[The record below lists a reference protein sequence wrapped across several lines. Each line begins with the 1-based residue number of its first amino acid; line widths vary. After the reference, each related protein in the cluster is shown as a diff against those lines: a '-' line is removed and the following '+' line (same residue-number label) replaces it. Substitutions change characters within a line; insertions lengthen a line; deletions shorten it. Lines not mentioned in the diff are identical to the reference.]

1 MNDFPRGGAGDN
13 RPGGNGAD
21 PYAGGP
27 GRPQGGRHGFPQ
39 GGGQHGVPGD
49 RPQGFPEDRQRGY
62 AQGGG
67 QHGFPEDGQRGYPQ
81 GGQHGFP
88 DEGQRG
94 YRPDGPQ
101 GFPHE
106 GPRGF
111 PQGGQ
116 PDFSRGAE
124 HSRPDDQG
132 GVTLAPPRPAP
143 PESLAQPMEAVRRE
157 SGAHRAAGAHTA
169 DLPPAEPAA
178 GIELRADDLWL
189 LRNLPLR
196 LVVPVALVGVAASL
210 VAVGL
215 HTQWWA
221 ALVAGLVPVL
231 IGLAPIGRVPVG
243 LRIGRWVAYR
253 WKQARRKTFDENAVV
268 DVPMPDG
275 GSCGLRWDGTLL
287 TTMLR
292 IDPPPDTLTL
302 LRRGSLST
310 DQLLPLD
317 EIAAC
322 LRQYDVELHSADVI
336 SSGTRTASTEAVI
349 SGYAAS
355 IAPLGRLYNEI
366 LGPLPAIAH
375 RTMWLI
381 LRLNPLDNAKAVD
394 NRGGGPEGALRS
406 ALVATRRVA
415 NRLAGHGIT
424 ASVLT
429 TSEMTAALR
438 ELTRGIPVGELT
450 EHPDNL
456 EHNGIHLTSY
466 QIDPQLFNS
475 DGLAKIWAVRSLATT
490 VTVRLQ
496 PVAEPGAK
504 PGQPAGIIE
513 VDARVRYDTPYELG
527 EPPVAGLKELPRRQ
541 MWALMDILVY
551 GAQEIRPS
559 GYRGP
564 VDVLTDI
571 AMPTAGCG
579 QLIGA
584 DATGSGIAVPLIGVG
599 SRRIDIIADLEL
611 VQQVI
616 LRAIALG
623 AGAVVHTAR
632 PGAWQGMVTNVAA
645 PHALS
650 LASSVTHS
658 SRGTTVTGRLPHPAA
673 TVIVFDGVPASAPP
687 GSATVVTVHEA
698 LSPDYEPDADVTIVQ
713 HPNAPHTVTVHTPA
727 TTTTAQLVTTPAE
740 QHYLSGAT
748 ARR

>member
-1 MNDFPRGGAGDN
+1 MPPA
-13 RPGGNGAD
+13 RPGG
-21 PYAGGP
+21 
-27 GRPQGGRHGFPQ
+27 Q
-39 GGGQHGVPGD
+39 
-49 RPQGFPEDRQRGY
+49 
-62 AQGGG
+62 
-67 QHGFPEDGQRGYPQ
+67 
-81 GGQHGFP
+81 
-88 DEGQRG
+88 
-94 YRPDGPQ
+94 
-101 GFPHE
+101 
-106 GPRGF
+106 
-111 PQGGQ
+111 
-116 PDFSRGAE
+116 SRGE
-124 HSRPDDQG
+124 SDDFGRGERG
-132 GVTLAPPRPAP
+132 GFDGFAPGGSSVAAPPRPAP
-143 PESLAQPMEAVRRE
+143 PQPRSAEERSPAGQPAPEPSARGRHAQP
-157 SGAHRAAGAHTA
+157 AA
-169 DLPPAEPAA
+169 DSQAA
-178 GIELRADDLWL
+178 KVVSAELRSDDLWL
-189 LRNLPLR
+189 LRNLPLS
-196 LVVPVALVGVAASL
+196 LVIPVALVGVVASL
-210 VAVGL
+210 VAVAL
-215 HTQWWA
+215 HTPWWA
-221 ALVAGLVPVL
+221 ALIAGLVPAL
-231 IGLAPIGRVPVG
+231 IGLAPVAGVPVG
-243 LRIGRWVAYR
+243 LRLGRWVAYR
-253 WKQARRKTFDENAVV
+253 WKRAQRKNFDENATV
-268 DVPMPDG
+268 DVPMPEG

-310 DQLLPLD
+310 DQLLPLN

-322 LRQYDVELHSADVI
+322 LRQYDVELHSIDVI
-336 SSGTRTASTEAVI
+336 STGTRTASPEAVI

-355 IAPLGRLYNEI
+355 IAPLGRLYDEI

-375 RTMWLI
+375 RTMWLV
-381 LRLNPLDNAKAVD
+381 LRLNPLGNAKAVD

-429 TSEMTAALR
+429 NQEMTTALR
-438 ELTRGIPVGELT
+438 ELTRGIPVAELT

-456 EHNGIHLTSY
+456 EHNGVYLTSY

-475 DGLAKIWAVRSLATT
+475 DGLAKIWSVRSLATT

-496 PVAEPGAK
+496 PVPEPNAK
-504 PGQPAGIIE
+504 PGQPASVIE
-513 VDARVRYDTPYELG
+513 VDARVRYDTPYEHG

-541 MWALMDILVY
+541 LWALMDILSY
-551 GAQEIRPS
+551 GTQEIRPS

-584 DATGSGIAVPLIGVG
+584 DATGSGIAVPLIGDG
-599 SRRIDIIADLEL
+599 SRRIDIIASLPL
-611 VQQVI
+611 AQQVI

-632 PGAWQGMVTNVAA
+632 PGAWQAMVANVAA
-645 PHALS
+645 PNALS

-658 SRGTTVTGRLPHPAA
+658 SRGTAVTGRLANPAA

-687 GSATVVTVHEA
+687 GSATVVTIHGA
-698 LSPDYEPDADVTIVQ
+698 ISADYEPDADVTIVQ
-713 HPNAPHTVTVHTPA
+713 HPDAPHTITVHTPA
-727 TTTTAQLVTTPAE
+727 TMTTAQMVTTPAE
-740 QHYLSGAT
+740 QHYLTGAA

>member
-1 MNDFPRGGAGDN
+1 MSSEPAQRRRDERG
-13 RPGGNGAD
+13 
-21 PYAGGP
+21 
-27 GRPQGGRHGFPQ
+27 
-39 GGGQHGVPGD
+39 
-49 RPQGFPEDRQRGY
+49 
-62 AQGGG
+62 
-67 QHGFPEDGQRGYPQ
+67 
-81 GGQHGFP
+81 
-88 DEGQRG
+88 
-94 YRPDGPQ
+94 
-101 GFPHE
+101 
-106 GPRGF
+106 
-111 PQGGQ
+111 
-116 PDFSRGAE
+116 
-124 HSRPDDQG
+124 
-132 GVTLAPPRPAP
+132 
-143 PESLAQPMEAVRRE
+143 
-157 SGAHRAAGAHTA
+157 SGARGSQSAAGNAV
-169 DLPPAEPAA
+169 AA
-178 GIELRADDLWL
+178 ELRADDLWL

-196 LVVPVALVGVAASL
+196 LVIPVGLIGVVASL
-210 VAVGL
+210 VAVAL
-215 HTQWWA
+215 KAPWWA
-221 ALVAGLVPVL
+221 AVIAGVVPAL
-231 IGLAPIGRVPVG
+231 IGLAPVGGVPVG

-253 WKQARRKTFDENAVV
+253 WKQARRKSFAENALI
-268 DVPMPDG
+268 DVPLPDGG
-275 GSCGLRWDGTLL
+275 GSCGLRWDGNLL

-292 IDPPPDTLTL
+292 IDPPPDTLTK

-310 DQLLPLD
+310 DQLLPLH

-322 LRQYDVELHSADVI
+322 LRQYDVELHSVDVI
-336 SSGTRTASTEAVI
+336 STGTRTASTEAVL

-355 IAPLGRLYNEI
+355 IAPLGRLYDEI

-375 RTMWLI
+375 RTMWLV
-381 LRLNPLDNAKAVD
+381 LRLNPLANAKAVD

-429 TSEMTAALR
+429 TSEMTSALR
-438 ELTRGIPVGELT
+438 ELTRGIPVNEFT
-450 EHPDNL
+450 ENPDNL

-496 PVAEPGAK
+496 PVPEPNAK
-504 PGQPAGIIE
+504 PGQPASIIE
-513 VDARVRYDTPYELG
+513 VDARVRYDTPYEHG

-541 MWALMDILVY
+541 MWALMDILSY
-551 GAQEIRPS
+551 GTQEIRPS

-584 DATGSGIAVPLIGVG
+584 DRTGSGIAVPLIGDG
-599 SRRIDIIADLEL
+599 SRRIDIIASLAL
-611 VQQVI
+611 AQQVI

-632 PGAWQGMVTNVAA
+632 PWAWQGMVANVAA
-645 PHALS
+645 PQALS
-650 LASSVTHS
+650 LASSITHS
-658 SRGTTVTGRLPHPAA
+658 SRGTVVTGRLASPAA

-687 GSATVVTVHEA
+687 GSATVVTVLESLPA
-698 LSPDYEPDADVTIVQ
+698 DYEPDADVTIVQ
-713 HPNAPHTVTVHTPA
+713 HPDAPHTITVHTPA
-727 TTTTAQLVTTPAE
+727 TTTTAQMVTTPAE
-740 QHYLSGAT
+740 QHYLAGAT

>member
-1 MNDFPRGGAGDN
+1 MNDFPRGAGGYQ
-13 RPGGNGAD
+13 PGGNGGNH
-21 PYAGGP
+21 YGGD
-27 GRPQGGRHGFPQ
+27 GRHA
-39 GGGQHGVPGD
+39 GGGQPGFA
-49 RPQGFPEDRQRGY
+49 PG
-62 AQGGG
+62 
-67 QHGFPEDGQRGYPQ
+67 GYPQ
-81 GGQHGFP
+81 GAPEH
-88 DEGQRG
+88 
-94 YRPDGPQ
+94 YGP
-101 GFPHE
+101 G
-106 GPRGF
+106 
-111 PQGGQ
+111 
-116 PDFSRGAE
+116 SSVA
-124 HSRPDDQG
+124 
-132 GVTLAPPRPAP
+132 APPRPAP
-143 PESLAQPMEAVRRE
+143 PAPRPPIPE
-157 SGAHRAAGAHTA
+157 
-169 DLPPAEPAA
+169 PAEPRGEQPSAA
-178 GIELRADDLWL
+178 RPAPVVAAELRSDDLWL

-196 LVVPVALVGVAASL
+196 LVIPVALVGVLVSL
-210 VAVGL
+210 IVVAV
-215 HTQWWA
+215 HAPWWA

-231 IGLAPIGRVPVG
+231 IGLAPVAGTPIG
-243 LRIGRWVAYR
+243 LRLGRWGAYR
-253 WKQARRKTFDENAVV
+253 WKQARRKSFDENALV

-275 GSCGLRWDGTLL
+275 GSCGLRWDGSLL

-310 DQLLPLD
+310 DQLLPLN

-322 LRQYDVELHSADVI
+322 LRQYDVELHSVDVI
-336 SSGTRTASTEAVI
+336 STGTRTASTEAVI

-355 IAPLGRLYNEI
+355 IAPLGRLYDEI

-375 RTMWLI
+375 RTMWLV
-381 LRLNPLDNAKAVD
+381 LRLNPLANAKAVD

-429 TSEMTAALR
+429 TAEMTSAIR
-438 ELTRGIPVGELT
+438 ELTRGIPVNEFT

-475 DGLAKIWAVRSLATT
+475 DGLARIWAVRSLATT

-496 PVAEPGAK
+496 PVPEPGAK
-504 PGQPAGIIE
+504 PGEPAAIIE
-513 VDARVRYDTPYELG
+513 VDARVRYDTPYEHG
-527 EPPVAGLKELPRRQ
+527 EPPVTGLKELPRRQ
-541 MWALMDILVY
+541 LWALMDILAY
-551 GAQEIRPS
+551 GAQETRPS

-584 DATGSGIAVPLIGVG
+584 DATGSGIAVPLIGDG
-599 SRRIDIIADLEL
+599 SRRIDIIASLPL
-611 VQQVI
+611 AQQVI

-632 PGAWQGMVTNVAA
+632 PWAWQAMVANVAA

-658 SRGTTVTGRLPHPAA
+658 SRGTAITGRLASPAA
-673 TVIVFDGVPASAPP
+673 TVIVFDGVPTTAPP
-687 GSATVVTVHEA
+687 GSATVVTIHE
-698 LSPDYEPDADVTIVQ
+698 SISSDYEPDADVTIVQ
-713 HPNAPHTVTVHTPA
+713 HPDAPHTISVHTPA
-727 TTTTAQLVTTPAE
+727 TMTTALMVTTPAE
-740 QHYLSGAT
+740 QHYLTGAA

>member
-1 MNDFPRGGAGDN
+1 MNDFPRGAGGYQ
-13 RPGGNGAD
+13 PGGNGGSERQGRPPQGYGD
-21 PYAGGP
+21 PGQPYGP
-27 GRPQGGRHGFPQ
+27 GQAYGDPGQAPGHPGQAGHPGLGHGNPGQPQGAPGHSPSGGSGFGREF
-39 GGGQHGVPGD
+39 D
-49 RPQGFPEDRQRGY
+49 
-62 AQGGG
+62 
-67 QHGFPEDGQRGYPQ
+67 
-81 GGQHGFP
+81 
-88 DEGQRG
+88 
-94 YRPDGPQ
+94 
-101 GFPHE
+101 
-106 GPRGF
+106 
-111 PQGGQ
+111 
-116 PDFSRGAE
+116 DFLNRTSNVA
-124 HSRPDDQG
+124 
-132 GVTLAPPRPAP
+132 APPRPVPPPAPAPQPQAPQAP
-143 PESLAQPMEAVRRE
+143 PAAPQSSGSQPDR
-157 SGAHRAAGAHTA
+157 SGAPEPEARSRRRRAPRPDATA
-169 DLPPAEPAA
+169 TANAVA
-178 GIELRADDLWL
+178 SELRSDDLWL

-196 LVVPVALVGVAASL
+196 LVIPAALLGVVLSL
-210 VAVGL
+210 VAVAL
-215 HTQWWA
+215 KAPWWG
-221 ALVAGLVPVL
+221 ALPAGLIPALILLIPVGGVP
-231 IGLAPIGRVPVG
+231 IGLR
-243 LRIGRWVAYR
+243 LGRWATYR
-253 WKQARRKTFDENAVV
+253 WQQARRANLDENAAV
-268 DVPMPDG
+268 DVPLPDG

-310 DQLLPLD
+310 DQLLPLN

-322 LRQYDVELHSADVI
+322 LRQYDVELHSVDVI
-336 SSGTRTASTEAVI
+336 STGTRTASTEAVI

-355 IAPLGRLYNEI
+355 IAPLGRLYDEI

-375 RTMWLI
+375 RTMWLV

-429 TSEMTAALR
+429 TSEMSTALR
-438 ELTRGIPVGELT
+438 ELTRGIPVAEFT

-496 PVAEPGAK
+496 PVPEPGAK
-504 PGQPAGIIE
+504 PGQPAAIVE
-513 VDARVRYDTPYELG
+513 VDARVRYDTPYEHG

-541 MWALMDILVY
+541 LWALMDILSY

-571 AMPTAGCG
+571 TMPTAGCG

-584 DATGSGIAVPLIGVG
+584 DATGSGIAVPLIGDG
-599 SRRIDIIADLEL
+599 SRRIDIIASLQL
-611 VQQVI
+611 AQQVI
-616 LRAIALG
+616 IRAIALG

-632 PGAWQGMVTNVAA
+632 PWAWQGMVTNIAA

-658 SRGTTVTGRLPHPAA
+658 TRGTTVSGRLPTPAA
-673 TVIVFDGVPASAPP
+673 TVIVFDGVPATAPP
-687 GSATVVTVHEA
+687 GSATVVTVHDTI
-698 LSPDYEPDADVTIVQ
+698 SPDYQPDADVTIVQ
-713 HPNAPHTVTVHTPA
+713 HPDAPHTISVHTPA
-727 TTTTAQLVTTPAE
+727 TMTTAMMVTTPAE
-740 QHYLSGAT
+740 QHYLTGAT

>member
-1 MNDFPRGGAGDN
+1 MPPNGSRDFEQGGSGELRPDTDDGRA
-13 RPGGNGAD
+13 PGGVAL
-21 PYAGGP
+21 A
-27 GRPQGGRHGFPQ
+27 
-39 GGGQHGVPGD
+39 
-49 RPQGFPEDRQRGY
+49 
-62 AQGGG
+62 
-67 QHGFPEDGQRGYPQ
+67 
-81 GGQHGFP
+81 
-88 DEGQRG
+88 
-94 YRPDGPQ
+94 
-101 GFPHE
+101 
-106 GPRGF
+106 
-111 PQGGQ
+111 
-116 PDFSRGAE
+116 
-124 HSRPDDQG
+124 
-132 GVTLAPPRPAP
+132 APPRPAP
-143 PESLAQPMEAVRRE
+143 PRSATRVTEPA
-157 SGAHRAAGAHTA
+157 AHRAAE
-169 DLPPAEPAA
+169 PAAA

-196 LVVPVALVGVAASL
+196 LVVPVALIGVAASL
-210 VAVGL
+210 VAVGM

-231 IGLAPIGRVPVG
+231 IGLAPIGGIPVG

-253 WKQARRKTFDENAVV
+253 WKQARRKAFDENAVV

-632 PGAWQGMVTNVAA
+632 PWAWQGMVTNIAA

-673 TVIVFDGVPASAPP
+673 TVIVFDGVPSSAPP

>member
-1 MNDFPRGGAGDN
+1 MNDFPRGAGGYQ
-13 RPGGNGAD
+13 PGGNGGNPVGD
-21 PYAGGP
+21 GGYP
-27 GRPQGGRHGFPQ
+27 GDGRHG
-39 GGGQHGVPGD
+39 
-49 RPQGFPEDRQRGY
+49 RPPS
-62 AQGGG
+62 
-67 QHGFPEDGQRGYPQ
+67 GYPQ
-81 GGQHGFP
+81 GGPG
-88 DEGQRG
+88 G
-94 YRPDGPQ
+94 YGP
-101 GFPHE
+101 G
-106 GPRGF
+106 GPREYGQGEPGF
-111 PQGGQ
+111 GPGG
-116 PDFSRGAE
+116 PGNFAPTGAASG
-124 HSRPDDQG
+124 HSRSGDGDFGRG
-132 GVTLAPPRPAP
+132 GFDEFSHGGSPVAAPPRPAP
-143 PESLAQPMEAVRRE
+143 PQPR
-157 SGAHRAAGAHTA
+157 
-169 DLPPAEPAA
+169 PPAAQSAPEPVESQGQHSQSAA
-178 GIELRADDLWL
+178 NRPGANAVAAELRSEDLWL

-196 LVVPVALVGVAASL
+196 LVIPVALIGVAVSL
-210 VAVGL
+210 VVVAL
-215 HTQWWA
+215 HAPWWA
-221 ALVAGLVPVL
+221 ALVAGLVPAL
-231 IGLAPIGRVPVG
+231 IGLVPVAGTPIG
-243 LRIGRWVAYR
+243 LRLGRWVGYR
-253 WKQARRKTFDENAVV
+253 WKQARRASLDENALV
-268 DVPMPDG
+268 DVPLPDG

-322 LRQYDVELHSADVI
+322 LRQYDVELHSVDVI
-336 SSGTRTASTEAVI
+336 STGTRTASTEAVI

-355 IAPLGRLYNEI
+355 IAPLGRLYDEI

-375 RTMWLI
+375 RTMWLV

-429 TSEMTAALR
+429 TSEMTTAVR
-438 ELTRGIPVGELT
+438 ELTRGIPVGEFT

-456 EHNGIHLTSY
+456 EHNGVHLTSY

-496 PVAEPGAK
+496 PVPEPGAK
-504 PGQPAGIIE
+504 PGQPASIIE
-513 VDARVRYDTPYELG
+513 VDARVRYDTPYEHG

-541 MWALMDILVY
+541 MWALMDILAY
-551 GAQEIRPS
+551 GTQEIRPS

-571 AMPTAGCG
+571 TMPTAGCG

-584 DATGSGIAVPLIGVG
+584 DATGSGIAVPLIGDG
-599 SRRIDIIADLEL
+599 SRRIDIIASLQL
-611 VQQVI
+611 AQQVI

-658 SRGTTVTGRLPHPAA
+658 SRGTAVTGRLPSPAA

-687 GSATVVTVHEA
+687 GSATVVTIHESISA
-698 LSPDYEPDADVTIVQ
+698 DYQPDADVTIVQ
-713 HPNAPHTVTVHTPA
+713 HPDAPHTISVHTPA
-727 TTTTAQLVTTPAE
+727 TMTTAQMVTTPAE